1 VPGLQ
6 TLATRTLTESQP
18 LIQDQITKLNGRVP
32 EVAGVAMKQLN
43 LLQTELPEK
52 SAAVLN
58 ESFGKVLQSRKA
70 KIKEMFPDATDAQID
85 TLITN
90 LSEEGQ
96 KSLSNV
102 TVRLFDRHT
111 EAMSAIS
118 DNVETIR
125 REEAPHLK
133 DDVATWQMGLLL
145 FDIARAD
152 MGDLK
157 LTTNDK
163 SKAKVGSQSLDE
175 KNAGVSGAGLE
186 KTSLDASDAVK
197 APLTSNDKAA
207 PKPVA
212 GY

>member
-1 VPGLQ
+1 MPGLQ